1 MFNKLKLW
9 IFVIYKWIIWV
20 YTISFFAR
28 STVINRIKWWYREM
42 AKLLAINII
51 FSDPF
56 EIIVLSSSI
65 DVMFDTKLISS
76 LIILRVSWIYK
87 SFL

>member
-28 STVINRIKWWYREM
+28 STVINRIKWWYRKM